1 MTEIQKY
8 SFGNIDIGG
17 VMYSSDVII
26 YSDDRIENPWRRSE
40 SHYLTSEDI
49 PDVVSNVPEVVI
61 IGTGAVGIMKV
72 DEELLSLL
80 RQKGVEIYVERTKQ
94 ATKIYNDISKNKK
107 TCACLHL
114 TC

>member
-8 SFGNIDIGG
+8 SFGNIDIDG
-17 VMYSSDVII
+17 VVYSSDVII
-26 YSDDRIENPWRRSE
+26 YSDGKIESPWRRSE
-40 SHYLTSEDI
+40 SHYLTSEDV
-49 PDVVSNVPEVVI
+49 PDVVSNIPEVVV
-61 IGTGAVGIMKV
+61 IGTGSVGIMNV
-72 DEELLSLL
+72 DDALLSLL

-94 ATKIYNDISKNKK
+94 ATKIYNDISKTKK